1 MTASKHKTAKRGG
14 VKPEEPIPV
23 EAAKPPR
30 KAARRSGKAAGT
42 SAPIDPAPIGLPL
55 VNREASHLEFQRRV
69 LEEARDPA
77 NPIVERAMF
86 LSIFFSNLDEFFMVR
101 VAGLISQVQSR
112 ITERSADGLTPAEA
126 LAAVRHHAR
135 ELMSEGQAY
144 YRDTLLPAL
153 EEKGV
158 SIQAYA
164 DLNDAQKQRLGEW
177 FREVVYPVLTPL
189 AFDPGH
195 PFPHISN
202 LSINLAVSIRDGR
215 HVRFARIK
223 VPESLPRLVP
233 LKRSSGGTRKDGTS
247 PRIHAFVWIEEVIA
261 ANLDLLFPGLAVIE
275 AHPFHVTRDGE
286 TEIQELEAGD
296 LLESVEESIRR
307 RRFGSVVRLAIPPTM
322 PAPMLEL
329 LVENLEMDRRDLYT
343 VDGPLALS
351 DLKAL
356 GAIVGPHLHF
366 PPHVPLV
373 PPIFR
378 VAGEGRIFEAIRD
391 EDRLLH
397 HPYDSFLPVVDFL
410 QQAARDPHVLAIKQ
424 TLYRVGRNS
433 PVVEALLEA
442 VEEGKQVSVLVE
454 LKARFDEES
463 NIEWA
468 RKLEDA
474 GVHVIYGLLGLKT
487 HSKIAL
493 VVRREG
499 ERIRRYVHLATG
511 NYNPATAQAYED
523 VGIFTC
529 DEAIGADATDLFNY
543 LTGYS
548 RKVDYRKLMV
558 APVNLRE
565 RMEGL
570 IRREIAHAEAGRKA
584 HMILKSNSLVDPGI
598 IDLVVQAVRAGVD
611 VDLLIRG
618 ICCMRPDVPGA
629 KGRLRILSVLGR
641 FLEHSRIYWFRNH
654 GDEDVWLGSA
664 DLMPRNLD
672 HRVEVLFPVESPRW
686 IRYLRDNVLETYLHD
701 NRRVRELMPDGTYV
715 RLKPTPGAPDVDVH
729 ATLMARR
736 TAAGRPAPEP
746 QSRSAKD

>member
-1 MTASKHKTAKRGG
+1 MTADKRKTPKRGG
-14 VKPEEPIPV
+14 SKHGAPSEGELAAPEP
-23 EAAKPPR
+23 ARSR
-30 KAARRSGKAAGT
+30 KKTG
-42 SAPIDPAPIGLPL
+42 APTAHPTPTALPL
-55 VNREASHLEFQRRV
+55 VNRELSHLEFQRRV
-69 LEEARDPA
+69 LEEARDPT
-77 NPIVERAMF
+77 NPIIERANF

-112 ITERSADGLTPAEA
+112 VTERSADGLTPAEA
-126 LAAVRHHAR
+126 LAAVRRRAR
-135 ELMSEGQAY
+135 ELMNEGQAF
-144 YRDTLLPAL
+144 YRDMLLPAL
-153 EEKGV
+153 GEKGIL
-158 SIQAYA
+158 IQPYA

-202 LSINLAVSIRDGR
+202 LSRNIAVSIRDGR
-215 HVRFARIK
+215 HIRFARVK

-233 LKRSSGGTRKDGTS
+233 LKRSSGTTRRDGTS
-247 PRIHAFVWIEEVIA
+247 PRIHAFVWIEEVII
-261 ANLDLLFPGLAVIE
+261 ANLDLLFPGLTVVE

-286 TEIQELEAGD
+286 MEIQELEAGD

-307 RRFGSVVRLAIPPTM
+307 RRFGSVVRLAIPRTM

-343 VDGPLALS
+343 VDGQLALS
-351 DLKAL
+351 DLKSL
-356 GAIVGPHLHF
+356 GAIVGEHLHF

-378 VAGEGRIFEAIRD
+378 MAGEGRIFEAIRD

-410 QQAARDPHVLAIKQ
+410 QQAARDPQVLAIKQ

-442 VEEGKQVSVLVE
+442 SEEGKQVSVLVE

-523 VGIFTC
+523 VGLFTC

-548 RKVDYRKLMV
+548 RKTEYRKLMV

-565 RMEGL
+565 RLEGM
-570 IRREIAHAEAGRKA
+570 IRREITHAEAGRQA
-584 HMILKSNSLVDPGI
+584 HMILKANSLVDPGI
-598 IDLVVQAVRAGVD
+598 IALVVEAVQAGVD

-618 ICCMRPDVPGA
+618 ICCMRPNVPGA

-654 GDEDVWLGSA
+654 GDEEIWLGSA
-664 DLMPRNLD
+664 DLMQRNLD

-686 IRYLRDNVLETYLHD
+686 IRYLRDEVLEPYLVD
-701 NRRVRELMPDGTYV
+701 NRRVRELMPDGTYT
-715 RLKPTPGAPDVDVH
+715 RLKPAEGAPDADVH
-729 ATLMARR
+729 AVLMARR
-736 TAAGRPAPEP
+736 GTAARVSPEP
-746 QSRSAKD
+746 QPRSTDG

>member
-1 MTASKHKTAKRGG
+1 MTASKGKSPKHRATKTDGAG
-14 VKPEEPIPV
+14 PLP
-23 EAAKPPR
+23 EAAPEAKSRHP
-30 KAARRSGKAAGT
+30 AAVPEAGAGT
-42 SAPIDPAPIGLPL
+42 DGTLPF
-55 VNREASHLEFQRRV
+55 VNRELSHLEFQRRV

-77 NPIVERAMF
+77 NPIVERINF

-112 ITERSADGLTPAEA
+112 IADRFPDGLTPAET
-126 LAAVRHHAR
+126 LAAVRRRAR
-135 ELMSEGQAY
+135 ELMAEGQAFFLE
-144 YRDTLLPAL
+144 TLMPEMAA
-153 EEKGV
+153 KGIF
-158 SIQAYA
+158 IQPYA
-164 DLNDAQKQRLGEW
+164 ELNDAQKQRLGEW
-177 FREVVYPVLTPL
+177 FRDVVYPVLTPL

-202 LSINLAVSIRDGR
+202 LSRNLAVSIRDGR
-215 HVRFARIK
+215 HARFARIK

-233 LKRSSGGTRKDGTS
+233 LKRSSGGTRRDGTV
-247 PRIHAFVWIEEVIA
+247 PRTHRFVWLEEVIA
-261 ANLDLLFPGLAVIE
+261 ANLDLLFPGMHVVE
-275 AHPFHVTRDGE
+275 AHPFHVTRDGDL
-286 TEIQELEAGD
+286 EIQELEAGD
-296 LLESVEESIRR
+296 LLESVEEGIRR
-307 RRFGSVVRLAIPPTM
+307 RRFGSVVRLEIPPSM

-329 LVENLEMDRRDLYT
+329 LVDNLEMDRRDLYT

-351 DLKAL
+351 DLRVL
-356 GAIVGPHLHF
+356 GGLQGPHLHF
-366 PPHVPLV
+366 PPYVPFV
-373 PPIFR
+373 PSVFR
-378 VAGEGRIFEAIRD
+378 APGEGRIFDTIRD

-397 HPYDSFLPVVDFL
+397 HPYDSFVPVVDFL
-410 QQAARDPHVLAIKQ
+410 QEAARDPHVLAIKQ

-442 VEEGKQVSVLVE
+442 SEEGKQVSVLVE

-474 GVHVIYGLLGLKT
+474 GVHVIYGLMGMKT
-487 HSKIAL
+487 HAKIAL

-511 NYNPATAQAYED
+511 NYNPATAQGYED
-523 VGIFTC
+523 VGLFTC

-548 RKVDYRKLMV
+548 RKEDYRKLMV

-565 RMEGL
+565 RFEAL
-570 IRREIAHAEAGRKA
+570 IRREIAHAEAGREA

-598 IDLVVQAVRAGVD
+598 IGLVMEAVRAGVD
-611 VDLLIRG
+611 VDLVIRG
-618 ICCMRPDVPGA
+618 ICCLRPDVSGA

-641 FLEHSRIYWFRNH
+641 FLEHSRVYWFLNN
-654 GDEDVWLGSA
+654 GDDEVWMGSA

-686 IRYLRDNVLETYLHD
+686 IRHLRDDVLETYLRD
-701 NRRVRELMPDGTYV
+701 NRRVRALAPDGSYI
-715 RLKPTPGAPDVDVH
+715 RLQPAAGSTATDVH
-729 ATLMARR
+729 ASLMLRR
-736 TAAGRPAPEP
+736 LGVR
-746 QSRSAKD
+746 